1 MDMAEARAWAEQLP
15 LLDDGT
21 GQMLRG
27 LMTALVGKR

>member
-1 MDMAEARAWAEQLP
+1 MDIPLARAFAEHLP

-27 LMTALVGKR
+27 LLGALAGKR

>member
-1 MDMAEARAWAEQLP
+1 MDIAQARAWAEHLP

-27 LMTALVGKR
+27 VLVALLGKR